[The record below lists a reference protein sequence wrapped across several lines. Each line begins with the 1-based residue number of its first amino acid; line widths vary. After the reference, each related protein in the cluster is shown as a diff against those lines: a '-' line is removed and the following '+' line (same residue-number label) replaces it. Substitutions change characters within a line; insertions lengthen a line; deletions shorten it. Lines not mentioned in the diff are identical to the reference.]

1 MQRRDFTARSVKRVV
16 LVLLAAAVLAFAAW
30 MLWPR
35 SLGGAFAFDQPFT
48 LTVTELE
55 MQEDGSW
62 TVKEPVS
69 SVLEPGTPAAETV
82 REALE
87 GYSYHLCLSSLAGDR
102 LVPIGEQS
110 VFLDSVSDGK
120 KDHLGLIAGSN
131 RLGCGDRGGQGY
143 FRDSTVLCEQ
153 LSAILRGESGVAN

>member
-1 MQRRDFTARSVKRVV
+1 MARSVKRVV

-69 SVLEPGTPAAETV
+69 SVLEPGDTGGRDCPGGAGGIFLPPV
-82 REALE
+82 PL
-87 GYSYHLCLSSLAGDR
+87 LSSRRPPCSYRRAERIFGQR
-102 LVPIGEQS
+102 LRREEGPS
-110 VFLDSVSDGK
+110 WLDCRKQQTGM
-120 KDHLGLIAGSN
+120 
-131 RLGCGDRGGQGY
+131 R
-143 FRDSTVLCEQ
+143 
-153 LSAILRGESGVAN
+153 

>member
-1 MQRRDFTARSVKRVV
+1 MARSVRRIV
-16 LVLLAAAVLAFAAW
+16 LVLLAAAILIFVAW

-35 SLGGAFAFDQPFT
+35 SLAGAFAFDQPFT

-55 MQEDGSW
+55 TQEDGSW

-69 SVLEPGTPAAETV
+69 SVLEPGTPAAEAV
-82 REALE
+82 RETLE
-87 GYSYHLCLSSLAGDR
+87 GYSYHLCLASLTGDR

-131 RLGCGDRGGQGY
+131 RLGCGDRVVQGY
-143 FRDSTVLCEQ
+143 FRDSTVLCQ
-153 LSAILRGESGVAN
+153 KLSAILRANPGLQTENLVL

>member
-1 MQRRDFTARSVKRVV
+1 MTRSVKRVV

-62 TVKEPVS
+62 TSRNRFPPS
-69 SVLEPGTPAAETV
+69 WSRGH
-82 REALE
+82 RRQR
-87 GYSYHLCLSSLAGDR
+87 LSGR
-102 LVPIGEQS
+102 
-110 VFLDSVSDGK
+110 
-120 KDHLGLIAGSN
+120 
-131 RLGCGDRGGQGY
+131 RW
-143 FRDSTVLCEQ
+143 RD
-153 LSAILRGESGVAN
+153 ILTTCASPL

>member
-1 MQRRDFTARSVKRVV
+1 MARSVRRIV
-16 LVLLAAAVLAFAAW
+16 LVLLAAAIAAFAAW

-35 SLGGAFAFDQPFT
+35 SLAGAFAFDQPFT

-55 MQEDGSW
+55 TQEDRKLDRQG
-62 TVKEPVS
+62 TGF
-69 SVLEPGTPAAETV
+69 LRPGAGGHRRQRPV
-82 REALE
+82 RETLE
-87 GYSYHLCLSSLAGDR
+87 GYSYHLCLASLTGDR

-131 RLGCGDRGGQGY
+131 RLGCGDRVVQGY
-143 FRDSTVLCEQ
+143 FRDSTVLCQ
-153 LSAILRGESGVAN
+153 KLSTILRANPGLQIEKPVL

>member
-1 MQRRDFTARSVKRVV
+1 
-16 LVLLAAAVLAFAAW
+16 
-30 MLWPR
+30 
-35 SLGGAFAFDQPFT
+35 
-48 LTVTELE
+48 

-131 RLGCGDRGGQGY
+131 RLGCGDRGVQGY

-153 LSAILRGESGVAN
+153 LSAILQGESGVAN

>member
-1 MQRRDFTARSVKRVV
+1 MARSVRRIS
-16 LVLLAAAVLAFAAW
+16 LVLLAAAILIFAAW

-35 SLGGAFAFDQPFT
+35 SLGDAFAFDRPFA

-55 MQEDGSW
+55 TQEDGSW

-69 SVLEPGTPAAETV
+69 TVLEPGTPAAEAV

-87 GYSYHLCLSSLAGDR
+87 GYSYHLCLSSLTGDR

-131 RLGCGDRGGQGY
+131 RLGCGDRVVQGY
-143 FRDSTVLCEQ
+143 FRDSTVLCQQ
-153 LSAILRGESGVAN
+153 LSAILRSESGVAN

>member
-1 MQRRDFTARSVKRVV
+1 MARSVKRVV

-87 GYSYHLCLSSLAGDR
+87 GYSYHLCADY
-102 LVPIGEQS
+102 P
-110 VFLDSVSDGK
+110 
-120 KDHLGLIAGSN
+120 
-131 RLGCGDRGGQGY
+131 
-143 FRDSTVLCEQ
+143 
-153 LSAILRGESGVAN
+153 

>member
-1 MQRRDFTARSVKRVV
+1 
-16 LVLLAAAVLAFAAW
+16 
-30 MLWPR
+30 
-35 SLGGAFAFDQPFT
+35 
-48 LTVTELE
+48 

-120 KDHLGLIAGSN
+120 KDHLGWIAGSN
-131 RLGCGDRGGQGY
+131 RLGCGDRGVQGY

>member
-1 MQRRDFTARSVKRVV
+1 
-16 LVLLAAAVLAFAAW
+16 
-30 MLWPR
+30 
-35 SLGGAFAFDQPFT
+35 
-48 LTVTELE
+48 

-120 KDHLGLIAGSN
+120 KDHLGLSAGSN

>member
-1 MQRRDFTARSVKRVV
+1 MARSVKRVV

-69 SVLEPGTPAAETV
+69 SVLEPGTPAGRDCPGGAGGIFLPPV
-82 REALE
+82 PL
-87 GYSYHLCLSSLAGDR
+87 LLAGDR

-120 KDHLGLIAGSN
+120 KDHLGLIAGSEQHW
-131 RLGCGDRGGQGY
+131 RCRSTTGWSAGAIWQGQA
-143 FRDSTVLCEQ
+143 TVLCEQ

>member
-1 MQRRDFTARSVKRVV
+1 MAPKREASGTGPTGGGRPG
-16 LVLLAAAVLAFAAW
+16 LCSLDAVA
-30 MLWPR
+30 PV
-35 SLGGAFAFDQPFT
+35 LGGAFAFDQPFT

-131 RLGCGDRGGQGY
+131 RLGCGDRVVQGY

-153 LSAILRGESGVAN
+153 LSAILRGESGGCKLNPVSL

>member
-1 MQRRDFTARSVKRVV
+1 MARSVKRVV

-69 SVLEPGTPAAETV
+69 SVLEPGH
-82 REALE
+82 RRQR
-87 GYSYHLCLSSLAGDR
+87 LSGR
-102 LVPIGEQS
+102 
-110 VFLDSVSDGK
+110 
-120 KDHLGLIAGSN
+120 
-131 RLGCGDRGGQGY
+131 RW
-143 FRDSTVLCEQ
+143 RD
-153 LSAILRGESGVAN
+153 ILTTCASPL

>member
-1 MQRRDFTARSVKRVV
+1 
-16 LVLLAAAVLAFAAW
+16 
-30 MLWPR
+30 
-35 SLGGAFAFDQPFT
+35 
-48 LTVTELE
+48 

-120 KDHLGLIAGSN
+120 KDHLG
-131 RLGCGDRGGQGY
+131 CGDRGVQGY

>member
-1 MQRRDFTARSVKRVV
+1 MTRSVKRVV

-87 GYSYHLCLSSLAGDR
+87 GNPYVAEVAEVAVDFEGGLLRVAATINTIYGEVD
-102 LVPIGEQS
+102 IG
-110 VFLDSVSDGK
+110 V
-120 KDHLGLIAGSN
+120 
-131 RLGCGDRGGQGY
+131 
-143 FRDSTVLCEQ
+143 
-153 LSAILRGESGVAN
+153 